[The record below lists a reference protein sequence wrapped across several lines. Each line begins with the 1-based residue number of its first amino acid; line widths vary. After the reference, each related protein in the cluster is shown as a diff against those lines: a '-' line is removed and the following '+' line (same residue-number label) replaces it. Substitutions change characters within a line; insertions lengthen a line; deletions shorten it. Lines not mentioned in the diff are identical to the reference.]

1 MAERAVLVVL
11 AAGAGRR
18 LGGAAKALLPIGAAE
33 GRAGET
39 YLARIAATARAA
51 RVEHGVVVVAPPHGG
66 AVAAEA
72 RRLGLEVVENPQ
84 PERGMGS
91 SVELGFAWAMAQPR
105 AEAALLWP
113 CDHPA
118 VNEET
123 VQQLLDEA
131 RPSASQAEAAPGSR
145 GEAVA
150 DADADSSAASASA
163 SIDAVIPTVHGRG
176 GHPALI
182 LRRLFPE
189 LSRCATAPEGAR
201 SVLRAAR
208 VRRLAVADAG
218 CVVDVDDPAAAR
230 AVAGEG
236 V

>member
-18 LGGAAKALLPIGAAE
+18 LGGAAKALLPIGAAADRPVE
-33 GRAGET
+33 S

-51 RVEHGVVVVAPPHGG
+51 GVDHGVVVVAPPYGG
-66 AVAAEA
+66 AVAGEA

-91 SVELGFAWAMAQPR
+91 SVELGFAWAMAQPQ
-105 AEAALLWP
+105 AQAALLWP

-118 VNEET
+118 VNKAT
-123 VQQLLDEA
+123 VQRLLD
-131 RPSASQAEAAPGSR
+131 
-145 GEAVA
+145 
-150 DADADSSAASASA
+150 DANSFAASP
-163 SIDAVIPTVHGRG
+163 SIDAVIPTVNDRG

-189 LSRCATAPEGAR
+189 LARCATAPEGAR

-208 VRRLAVADAG
+208 VHRLAVADAG
-218 CVVDVDDPAAAR
+218 CVVDVDEPAAAG
-230 AVAGEG
+230 AVAAEG
-236 V
+236 R

>member
-18 LGGAAKALLPIGAAE
+18 LGGAAKALLPVGGAE
-33 GRAGET
+33 SRAVET

-51 RVEHGVVVVAPPHGG
+51 GVERGVVVVAPPYGG
-66 AVAAEA
+66 AVAVEA

-91 SVELGFAWAMAQPR
+91 SVELGFAWAMAQPQ

-118 VNEET
+118 VKKAT
-123 VQQLLDEA
+123 VQRLLDEA
-131 RPSASQAEAAPGSR
+131 RARAAEAA
-145 GEAVA
+145 E
-150 DADADSSAASASA
+150 AASDAVDA
-163 SIDAVIPTVHGRG
+163 LDAVIPTVNGRG

-182 LRRLFPE
+182 SRRLFPQ

-218 CVVDVDDPAAAR
+218 CVVDVDEPAAAR
-230 AVAGEG
+230 AVAAEG